1 MWRLPYFLI
10 IGYRRLVSP
19 LLPSTCRFY
28 PSCSAYGAEAYQ
40 VHGFLR
46 GTWLTIRRIAR
57 CHPWHA
63 GGVDPVPD
71 RDHSPAHTDHKNHH
85 GCDRGAGVLTP
96 STNGDS
102 IHG

>member
-10 IGYRRLVSP
+10 IVYRRLVSP

-28 PSCSAYGAEAYQ
+28 PSCSSYGAEAYK
-40 VHGFLR
+40 VHGFFR
-46 GTWLTIRRIAR
+46 GSWLTIRRIAR
-57 CHPWHA
+57 CHPWHP
-63 GGVDPVPD
+63 GGVDPVPGGSENSQLQHD
-71 RDHSPAHTDHKNHH
+71 DHHH
-85 GCDRGAGVLTP
+85 NCEHSAGVLTP